1 MKVKAILS
9 LSTLVLGM
17 GAVPSFAGEAFVTNS
32 SSWQNIT
39 NGYGR
44 SDTTFH
50 ESYDGS
56 RLAVAAAA
64 KYENGYSYSN
74 PEHSSQ
80 PVTHYESSKPG
91 EQYGSGGSEGSYKP
105 GEQYGSGGSE
115 KSSNPNAHQG
125 YTYTAS
131 SYSLNA
137 EFGNFHQT
145 TDSKAY
151 QSYNFTGGSNS
162 HSVSSGFRY

>member
-9 LSTLVLGM
+9 LSILVLGM
-17 GAVPSFAGEAFVTNS
+17 GAVPSFAGETFVTNS

-56 RLAVAAAA
+56 RLAVAGAV

-80 PVTHYESSKPG
+80 PVTQYESSRSG
-91 EQYGSGGSEGSYKP
+91 EQYGSGGSEGS
-105 GEQYGSGGSE
+105 
-115 KSSNPNAHQG
+115 SN
-125 YTYTAS
+125 
-131 SYSLNA
+131 
-137 EFGNFHQT
+137 
-145 TDSKAY
+145 
-151 QSYNFTGGSNS
+151 
-162 HSVSSGFRY
+162 

>member
-56 RLAVAAAA
+56 RLAVAGAV
-64 KYENGYSYSN
+64 KYENGYSYTN
-74 PEHSSQ
+74 PERSSQ
-80 PVTHYESSKPG
+80 PVTNYESSKPG
-91 EQYGSGGSEGSYKP
+91 EQYGSGGSEGSRKP
-105 GEQYGSGGSE
+105 GEQYSSGDSE
-115 KSSNPNAHQG
+115 RSYNPNTRQG

>member
-91 EQYGSGGSEGSYKP
+91 EQYGSGGSE
-105 GEQYGSGGSE
+105 

>member
-1 MKVKAILS
+1 MKIQAILS

-39 NGYGR
+39 NGHGR
-44 SDTTFH
+44 SETTFH
-50 ESYDGS
+50 ESYNGS
-56 RLAVAAAA
+56 RLAVAGAV
-64 KYENGYSYSN
+64 KYENGYSYTN
-74 PEHSSQ
+74 PERSPQ
-80 PVTHYESSKPG
+80 PVTRSESSNPD
-91 EQYGSGGSEGSYKP
+91 EQYGSGNSERSY
-105 GEQYGSGGSE
+105 
-115 KSSNPNAHQG
+115 NPNTRQG
-125 YTYTAS
+125 YTYTAA

-137 EFGNFHQT
+137 EFGDFHQT
-145 TDSKAY
+145 TNSKAY

>member
-56 RLAVAAAA
+56 RLAVAGAV
-64 KYENGYSYSN
+64 KYENGYSYTT
-74 PEHSSQ
+74 PERSSQ
-80 PVTHYESSKPG
+80 PVTNYESSKLG
-91 EQYGSGGSEGSYKP
+91 AQYGSSGSEESHKP
-105 GEQYGSGGSE
+105 GEQHGSGDAGRSYT
-115 KSSNPNAHQG
+115 PNTRQG

-145 TDSKAY
+145 TDSKTY

>member
-64 KYENGYSYSN
+64 KYEKGYSYSN
-74 PEHSSQ
+74 PGYSSQ
-80 PVTHYESSKPG
+80 PITRYESSKPV
-91 EQYGSGGSEGSYKP
+91 EQYGSGESEGSY
-105 GEQYGSGGSE
+105 
-115 KSSNPNAHQG
+115 NPNTRQG
-125 YTYTAS
+125 YTYTAA

>member
-1 MKVKAILS
+1 MQVKAILS

-17 GAVPSFAGEAFVTNS
+17 GAVPCFAGEAFVSNS

-39 NGYGR
+39 NGHGR

-50 ESYDGS
+50 ESYNGS
-56 RLAVAAAA
+56 RLAVAGAV
-64 KYENGYSYSN
+64 KYENGYSYSK
-74 PEHSSQ
+74 PEHSSH
-80 PVTHYESSKPG
+80 PITHYESSKLG
-91 EQYGSGGSEGSYKP
+91 EQNGYDSK
-105 GEQYGSGGSE
+105 GSE
-115 KSSNPNAHQG
+115 KSSNPNTHQG
-125 YTYTAS
+125 YVYTAS

-145 TDSKAY
+145 TDTKAY
-151 QSYNFTGGSNS
+151 QSYKFTGGSNS